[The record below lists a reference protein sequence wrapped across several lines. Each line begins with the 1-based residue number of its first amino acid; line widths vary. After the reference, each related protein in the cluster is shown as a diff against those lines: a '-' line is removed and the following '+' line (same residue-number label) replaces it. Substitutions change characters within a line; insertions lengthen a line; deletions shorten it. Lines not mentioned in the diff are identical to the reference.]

1 MMVNNFQKRKCV
13 VRYLSNQSIQGQR
26 NVAADEYLAKPPKHS
41 SNSFQE
47 YSIDFEMHI
56 AACHFIE
63 KREFEIKHTPKLF
76 LNIEGVI
83 PTLRQAI

>member
-1 MMVNNFQKRKCV
+1 LC
-13 VRYLSNQSIQGQR
+13 NQSIQGQR
-26 NVAADEYLAKPPKHS
+26 NVAADEYLAKPSKHS
-41 SNSFQE
+41 SNSFQD

-76 LNIEGVI
+76 
-83 PTLRQAI
+83 